1 MEVGVRSLVEVVA
14 VITASVK
21 LLAALDIC
29 TDTSVVL
36 SLAGVGTSAG
46 LLVAAIRRARIGVG
60 IGVKLERVLR
70 KVALQVVTGNKR
82 QLNTT
87 DRVAGT
93 VAPDVGAGLL
103 ANVGGL
109 RSTRGDSSRRNGG
122 SAGDGAGIDAGGSR
136 GTVSAS
142 GSVVLDAAK
151 LVAATTT
158 GAGRS
163 TIALNTITPLREVEA
178 VQSAGPAS
186 VLEASSNVLG
196 AVVVGGLATVLIL
209 EVRDRRR
216 TPVTTLVLAGVGHDN
231 GGSTHSRTSS
241 GAAGRSGCS
250 GRLVGGRL
258 AITVGGRRVGGA
270 RRFVGGGRR
279 TRGTRG
285 ARRARRT
292 RRLTRGR
299 RLSISSSASQSAQGC
314 GRAGDTRSG
323 ANDRNSG

>member
-21 LLAALDIC
+21 LLAALYIC
-29 TDTSVVL
+29 TDTRVVL
-36 SLAGVGTSAG
+36 SLASVGTSAG

-60 IGVKLERVLR
+60 IGVKLEGILR

-109 RSTRGDSSRRNGG
+109 WSTRSDSSRRSGG

-158 GAGRS
+158 GA
-163 TIALNTITPLREVEA
+163 
-178 VQSAGPAS
+178 
-186 VLEASSNVLG
+186 
-196 AVVVGGLATVLIL
+196 
-209 EVRDRRR
+209 
-216 TPVTTLVLAGVGHDN
+216 
-231 GGSTHSRTSS
+231 
-241 GAAGRSGCS
+241 
-250 GRLVGGRL
+250 
-258 AITVGGRRVGGA
+258 
-270 RRFVGGGRR
+270 
-279 TRGTRG
+279 
-285 ARRARRT
+285 
-292 RRLTRGR
+292 
-299 RLSISSSASQSAQGC
+299 
-314 GRAGDTRSG
+314 
-323 ANDRNSG
+323 

>member
-1 MEVGVRSLVEVVA
+1 MEVGVRSLVEVVTA
-14 VITASVK
+14 ITASVK
-21 LLAALDIC
+21 LLAALDIG

-60 IGVKLERVLR
+60 IGVKLEGVLR
-70 KVALQVVTGNKR
+70 KVALQVVAGNQR
-82 QLNTT
+82 QLNAT

-93 VAPDVGAGLL
+93 IAPDVGAGLL

-109 RSTRGDSSRRNGG
+109 RSTRGDSSRRSRG
-122 SAGDGAGIDAGGSR
+122 SAGDGAGIDTGSGR

-142 GSVVLDAAK
+142 GSVVLNAAK

-158 GAGRS
+158 GARRS
-163 TIALNTITPLREVEA
+163 TIALDTITPLREIEA

-216 TPVTTLVLAGVGHDN
+216 TPVTTLVLAGVGYDN
-231 GGSTHSRTSS
+231 GRSTHSRTSS
-241 GAAGRSGCS
+241 GAAGCS

-258 AITVGGRRVGGA
+258 AITVGGRRVGGT
-270 RRFVGGGRR
+270 RRFVGSGRRTRRTRR

-285 ARRARRT
+285 TRGT

-299 RLSISSSASQSAQGC
+299 RLSICSSAGQSAQCC
-314 GRAGDTRSG
+314 GRASDNRFG
-323 ANDRNSG
+323 ANDRNGA